1 MKNGIQFEIV
11 WADQDVVQFRAEC
24 SNGRFSGSITL
35 YMSHDEM
42 PRLADALRG
51 FPSNSSDAR
60 TFEFGAFDPK
70 FADGGIKL
78 HFFCKDSVGHAAV
91 DVKLRGDACQGMGE
105 PESVAL
111 RIPVEAAGIDSF
123 IAEAMRIDTQQIG
136 ATASLPMAGL

>member
-11 WADQDVVQFRAEC
+11 WSDQDVVQFRVEC
-24 SNGRFSGSITL
+24 SNGRFCGSATL
-35 YMSHDEM
+35 YMSHDDM
-42 PRLADALRG
+42 RRLADRIRG
-51 FPSNSSDAR
+51 FPANPSDVLS
-60 TFEFGAFDPK
+60 FELGTFDPK
-70 FADGGIKL
+70 CADGGIKL
-78 HFFCKDSVGHAAV
+78 HFYCKDSVGHAAV